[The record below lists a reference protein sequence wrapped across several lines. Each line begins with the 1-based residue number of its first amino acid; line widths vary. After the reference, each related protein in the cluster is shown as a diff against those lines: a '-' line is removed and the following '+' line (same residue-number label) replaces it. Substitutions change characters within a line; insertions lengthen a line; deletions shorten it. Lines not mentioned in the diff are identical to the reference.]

1 MKSGLE
7 LTIEPAFNFLLYLLQ
22 LSINFLIAVIL
33 ENFCKHIKEIQNSIA
48 TPDLVHQF
56 LPELQAAMQRL
67 KNNLSPLLF
76 MIFSFKCLIII
87 HAALNIGFALEMPNA
102 ENQSLYVFLLIYAC
116 WELFYTALIVEE
128 TLAEYKTLAS
138 YIRLVLY
145 DYVSSAGSTK
155 IQARGIYCAKY
166 YGQGGGEM
174 VPGKKM
180 KNKAVRNEMKKEG
193 KGKRR
198 TGKGGE

>member
-1 MKSGLE
+1 MSGLA
-7 LTIEPAFNFLLYLLQ
+7 LTIEPAFIFLLHLLQ

-87 HAALNIGFALEMPNA
+87 NAALNIGFGLEMPNTPSY
-102 ENQSLYVFLLIYAC
+102 QSHYISLLIYAC
-116 WELFYTALIVEE
+116 WELFYIALIVEE
-128 TLAEYKTLAS
+128 TLDEYKTLAS
-138 YIRLVLY
+138 YTRLVLY
-145 DYVSSAGSTK
+145 DYVSSDGCTK
-155 IQARGIYCAKY
+155 IQA
-166 YGQGGGEM
+166 ES
-174 VPGKKM
+174 
-180 KNKAVRNEMKKEG
+180 KNQHQLRDVCVRHLSWARKS
-193 KGKRR
+193 
-198 TGKGGE
+198 

>member
-1 MKSGLE
+1 MKSGLA
-7 LTIEPAFNFLLYLLQ
+7 LTIGPAFDSLLHLLQ

-87 HAALNIGFALEMPNA
+87 HAALNIGFALEMPND
-102 ENQSLYVFLLIYAC
+102 ENQSLYVFFLIYAC
-116 WELFYTALIVEE
+116 WELFYIALIVDE
-128 TLAEYKTLAS
+128 TLAEYKALAS
-138 YIRLVLY
+138 YTRLVLY
-145 DYVSSAGSTK
+145 DYVSSDGCTK
-155 IQARGIYCAKY
+155 IQA
-166 YGQGGGEM
+166 ES
-174 VPGKKM
+174 
-180 KNKAVRNEMKKEG
+180 KNQHQLRDVCVRHLSWARKS
-193 KGKRR
+193 
-198 TGKGGE
+198 